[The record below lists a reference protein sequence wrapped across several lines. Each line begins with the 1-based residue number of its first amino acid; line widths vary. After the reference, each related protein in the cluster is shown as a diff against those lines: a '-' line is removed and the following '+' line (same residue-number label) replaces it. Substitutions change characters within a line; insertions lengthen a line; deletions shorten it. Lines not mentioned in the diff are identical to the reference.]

1 MKSRIKAIAALLVA
15 LVPAINIILVMFGKS
30 PLPFS
35 QDEVNVGISAVI
47 EVLGIFYAWYKNQN
61 ITNEAQTAQAI
72 LDKLKADKN
81 KVGGESDI
89 QEP

>member
-1 MKSRIKAIAALLVA
+1 MKSRIKAIVALLVA
-15 LVPAINIILVMFGKS
+15 LVPAINIILVAFGKS

-35 QDEVNVGISAVI
+35 QDEVNIGLSAFV
-47 EVLGIFYAWYKNQN
+47 EFLGIVWAWWKNNN
-61 ITNEAQTAQAI
+61 ITIEAQTAQGI
-72 LDKLKADKN
+72 LNKLKADKN